1 MKNHEIKNKNDLKQ
15 NYLEICDII
24 NKNQFKNWNLQT
36 FESFCSRT
44 GCKDCRNLKLKKPTC
59 PLYDKYSEGVNTDYY
74 CKYKNLLLYIM
85 KANSVSY
92 NEDFYENKVKEIQ
105 TELNLYAFQLE
116 EEIRKME
123 KEDLYNIT
131 FSEEELNILNYLK
144 NFFPYKI
151 YSIMKVPSV
160 WENEALLGVYY
171 EMPSDNE
178 HTYYTDLI
186 IKKERFPNLKYEV
199 KYKWENVLG
208 CIENSE
214 NKNE

>member
-116 EEIRKME
+116 EEI
-123 KEDLYNIT
+123 
-131 FSEEELNILNYLK
+131 NILNYLK
-144 NFFPYKI
+144 NSFPYKI
-151 YSIMKVPSV
+151 YSIMKVSSV

-171 EMPSDNE
+171 EMPSDME
-178 HTYYTDLI
+178 CTYYTNLI
-186 IKKERFPNLKYEV
+186 IKKELFPNLKYEV
-199 KYKWENVLG
+199 KYKWENILK